1 MKILIFGS
9 TGWFGKATLD
19 YFIRKFS
26 NQCNFTLISSS
37 RKSFEFKGYKFNT
50 ENLDYLN
57 SLRDLTFDYYFDFAF
72 LTGKNVTDLSNR
84 VYASKTNKLIN
95 SSNNFLKNNYVD
107 KALLT
112 SSGAVYWKGTSKET
126 IYTLQK
132 IKQEKEFMK
141 TCEDNN
147 INYSIARVF
156 AVIARHYNYNFN
168 YAFSSFV
175 QQSITK
181 KEIRINSD
189 KKVMRAYLIFD
200 NLIDYFIEN
209 DKNNKLYDAW
219 NVKLDIYELANII
232 SKVNNC
238 SIVMENDYLNAHKKD
253 EYISTD
259 FSFKNYFPDEVNL
272 QKTISEYIN
281 YTESVNNKFIFN
293 N

>member
-9 TGWFGKATLD
+9 TGWFGRATLD
-19 YFIRKFS
+19 YFIRKFN

-147 INYSIARVF
+147 VNYSIARVF

-189 KKVMRAYLIFD
+189 KKVIRAYLIFD

-238 SIVMENDYLNAHKKD
+238 SIVMENDYLNAYKKD

-259 FSFKNYFPDEVNL
+259 FSFKNYFQDEINL
-272 QKTISEYIN
+272 QKTISDYIN
-281 YTESVNNKFIFN
+281 YTESINNKFIFN